1 MKNLLSLIVIAV
13 AIAPAFADDCK
24 KSAKGGKDACCMKM
38 AKKATANSMKG
49 CCNAPGE
56 MAKFKVFA
64 GGKYSFYGCADMA
77 EQGRISL
84 MEKFLDVSAVQPVQG
99 KVRI

>member
-1 MKNLLSLIVIAV
+1 MKNLLSLIVLSIAV
-13 AIAPAFADDCK
+13 SPVLADDCK
-24 KSAKGGKDACCMKM
+24 NCMN
-38 AKKATANSMKG
+38 AKKVAKANSMKG

-77 EQGRISL
+77 EKGRIAL
-84 MEKFLDVSAVQPVQG
+84 MEKYLDVSVVQPVQS
-99 KVRI
+99 KVRIS